1 MPDIDPIE
9 LSEVE
14 LQKKGVK
21 FTDFQKEM
29 INPMFQALRKKGTV
43 FVGQGPTGMGKT
55 YAIAAVTKA
64 LVADGKRVCIAVPS
78 YTHLK
83 EVMARHLEHV
93 GVEYVVRRGL
103 TALEKGEGC
112 PLIGGNIPSP
122 IFCST
127 KKDSKTGPHS
137 EKCKEIMCT
146 VRKELLAAKDAKV
159 VVTVF
164 HKLISQPE
172 MLKDFD
178 VVIFDESHGL
188 EPALRHARVARVSK
202 DDVDAL
208 RSFTNGQDE
217 MFNEI
222 GSSLDRLMNRTEI
235 PVNYVERKII
245 EPLKTILPT
254 VQESIQE
261 REQNKQSINS
271 GVISAFYSLEAA
283 VRAIERA
290 GSYTFVPHNG
300 TVLAVPHNI
309 TFATRQ
315 MRDLSKNLSVGLISA
330 TIENVKFHANDSGFP
345 YHTLAAPIQINGD
358 RFVEWFKNRP
368 IIGLIDGPVLRKDP
382 KGGDFYSTARQEAN
396 KVIASILPSFE
407 YPGLILCR
415 SKEDARSI
423 AQYLKNV
430 SEIKDRLLLF
440 DSEDAAEDPDKI
452 ETNVN
457 NQIDAGKNIVLTTA
471 SSRLW
476 EGINLKHLRLL
487 VIDALPY
494 ASPQPYEKYEAQ
506 QWGSWRTSKTFR
518 FMIRRV
524 QQGIGRLMRTK
535 DDPWG
540 VVVVVDGRFTS
551 QWNTI
556 KPALPKHMISDDVTR
571 FVPRERLKDEFES
584 TVKRLASIKK

>member
-1 MPDIDPIE
+1 MDNIDPIE

-14 LQKKGVK
+14 LRKKDDK

-55 YAIAAVTKA
+55 YVIAAVTKA
-64 LVADGKRVCIAVPS
+64 LVADDKTVCIAVPS

-83 EVMARHLEHV
+83 EVMTKHLENV

-103 TALEKGEGC
+103 TALGQGEGC

-127 KKDSKTGPHS
+127 KRDSKTGPHS
-137 EKCKEIMCT
+137 DRCKEIMCT

-172 MLKDFD
+172 ILKDFD

-188 EPALRHARVARVSK
+188 EPALRHARVAKVTK
-202 DDVDAL
+202 ENVDTL
-208 RSFTNGQDE
+208 RKFAKGQEGVFD
-217 MFNEI
+217 EI
-222 GSSLDRLMNRTEI
+222 GSSLDRLVNRTEV

-245 EPLKTILPT
+245 EPLKTILPK

-261 REQNKQSINS
+261 MEVNMQQIDN
-271 GVISAFYSLEAA
+271 GAISAFYSLEAA

-300 TVLAVPHNI
+300 SVLAVPHNI
-309 TFATRQ
+309 TFVTRQ
-315 MRDLSKNLSVGLISA
+315 MKDSSKNLSVGLISA

-358 RFVEWFKNRP
+358 RFVNWFKNRP

-396 KVIASILPSFE
+396 KVIASILPSFQ

-423 AQYLKNV
+423 AEHLKKVN
-430 SEIKDRLLLF
+430 EIKDRLLLF
-440 DSEDAAEDPDKI
+440 DSEDVSEDPDRI
-452 ETNVN
+452 ETSVN
-457 NQIDAGKNIVLTTA
+457 NQIDAGKNVVLTTA

-487 VIDALPY
+487 MIDALPY
-494 ASPQPYEKYEAQ
+494 PSPQPYERHETQ

-524 QQGIGRLMRTK
+524 QQGIGRLMRTNE
-535 DDPWG
+535 DPWG
-540 VVVVVDGRFTS
+540 VVVVIDGRFTS

-556 KPALPKHMISDDVTR
+556 KPALPKHMTSDDVAR
-571 FVPRERLKDEFES
+571 FVPREKLKEEFES
-584 TVKRLASIKK
+584 TVKRLASTK